1 MLNSLVDS
9 KHIQGTRNKEKV
21 LLVACCLI
29 IAIILLHIGFLENK
43 FIDGDDLTRI
53 VQNPLIRNITLTG
66 FGRDI
71 KGFFLY
77 HYPSFLLTYYWGLIF
92 SVWELN
98 HIGFH
103 FVSFLLHAL
112 CTGLL
117 FLLLIRMTNKLIP
130 ALIGALFFGFHPL
143 HCEAVNWISRQD
155 MMLTVFFGLLYLH
168 MDFLKGSYARIL
180 SAIFVV
186 LSIFV
191 SPVSILLIPAR
202 YFIAGDSGKTPS
214 WKGTA
219 ALIVLWAGTWG
230 IKLPPV
236 SPLKVTSGALR
247 AVFWLAQDLFMPWKI
262 RFMLPVLSTGAW
274 MVWGISMVLIAGVV
288 VIALKTGNKAWKLLG
303 LGLLSFG
310 LLHLFSD
317 RFNGGYAYFSL
328 LWTTLALGTAISEI
342 EITAVSWKV
351 GLSILAVAIFSAMA
365 WMSYSRNGVW
375 RNTDHLLTD
384 SLKASPTDG
393 WLLAMLGH
401 YKAAF
406 LNRKET
412 ERIFKKVKTDS
423 PEILCLKAK
432 ATHLLLDNAESNRL
446 FQELFRK
453 YPQMKKDKFC
463 LFDYAVLHVQMKK
476 VEKAKKL
483 FREVVG
489 IDPFFIYAWHNL
501 GTLFFEEKKW
511 TEGIKSLGKVLDIAP
526 AYRPTLENMAIFY
539 SEKGRWKKAA
549 SCIQTALASTSCH
562 DTQRFYKG
570 WLKALKAEKPYRY
583 ASIQWADL
591 KPPG

>member
-1 MLNSLVDS
+1 MLNLSTDS
-9 KHIQGTRNKEKV
+9 KLTSKREKV
-21 LLVACCLI
+21 LFALCFTI
-29 IAIILLHIGFLENK
+29 IVTVLLHIFFLENK
-43 FIDGDDLTRI
+43 FIDGDDLTRL

-66 FGRDI
+66 LGHDI
-71 KGFFLY
+71 KGFFFY
-77 HYPSFLLTYYWGLIF
+77 HYPSFLLTYFWGLIF
-92 SVWELN
+92 SIWELN

-103 FVSFLLHAL
+103 FVSFLFHAL

-117 FLLLIRMTNKLIP
+117 FLLLIRLTDKLIP
-130 ALIGALFFGFHPL
+130 ALIGALFFGVHPL
-143 HCEAVNWISRQD
+143 HCETVNWISRQD
-155 MMLTVFFGLLYLH
+155 MMLTVLFGLLYLH
-168 MDFLKGSYARIL
+168 MGFLEGLYARVL
-180 SAIFVV
+180 SAITIV
-186 LSIFV
+186 LSVLI
-191 SPVSILLIPAR
+191 SPVSILFLPAR
-202 YFIAGDSGKTPS
+202 SFIAGDSGRTPS
-214 WKGTA
+214 WKETA
-219 ALIVLWAGTWG
+219 ALIVVWAGIWG
-230 IKLPPV
+230 MKVPSV
-236 SPLKVTSGALR
+236 SPVRVLNGAPK
-247 AVFWLAQDLFMPWKI
+247 AVFWLARDLIMPWKI
-262 RFMLPVLSTGAW
+262 HFMLPVLSVGSW
-274 MVWGISMVLIAGVV
+274 KVWGVSMVLIVGVV
-288 VIALKTGNKAWKLLG
+288 VIALKTGSKAWKLLG

-317 RFNGGYAYFSL
+317 RFNGGYAYFPL
-328 LWTTLALGTAISEI
+328 LWTALALGTALSGIK
-342 EITAVSWKV
+342 ITLVSWKA
-351 GLSILAVAIFSAMA
+351 GLSILAVVIFTAMT
-365 WMSYSRNGVW
+365 WMSYTRNGVW

-384 SLKASPTDG
+384 SLKASPSDG

-412 ERIFKKVKTDS
+412 EEIFQRVKTNS

-432 ATHLLLDNAESNRL
+432 ATHLLLYTAESNRL
-446 FQELFRK
+446 FQELFQK
-453 YPQMKKDKFC
+453 YPRMKKNKYC
-463 LFDYAVLHVQMKK
+463 LFDYAVLHVQTKK
-476 VEKAKKL
+476 TGAAKKL

-570 WLKALKAEKPYRY
+570 WLKVLEAKKPYRY